1 VQVLYFEGIIIGS
14 RQRMSCRVRALRT
27 VTADNAFTDSGHA
40 IIEDAAMGEL
50 PDGDYNMQIGG
61 KRFTFKR
68 RAGKFGL
75 GQ

>member
-1 VQVLYFEGIIIGS
+1 
-14 RQRMSCRVRALRT
+14 
-27 VTADNAFTDSGHA
+27 
-40 IIEDAAMGEL
+40 MGEL